1 MKLKGTRG
9 RETNGGTHMDFSL
22 SEEQIRW
29 RNVARKFVE
38 DLIKPDVLRRDRLP
52 SAAERI
58 PWDWIKEANALGLR
72 TLGIPKSYGGAGADI
87 LTMCIVG
94 EELGAGDLGFGVIL
108 DQCWKFAHLFSEAM
122 TPEQQK
128 RFIPMFVDDPVA
140 VTALGFTE
148 PGVGSDH
155 QGYHDAPDID
165 FRTTAVREGDGFILN
180 GTKRYVSN
188 GCMARIY
195 FIAARLDPNKKLS
208 ESGAIFVVTSDMPGF
223 RAGFFHEKSSQR
235 LATNGTFHFENCRV
249 PASNLLVGAGM
260 LGELRSKYLPGS
272 KAEAAANVLGVGR
285 AAYEYALAYAK
296 GRVQGGKPIVDHQ
309 AVALMLGQMAMK
321 LDAARQQI
329 WRAAWLADRKDSEAR
344 VVGLFAKV
352 MASEVAF
359 ECCKLA
365 GEVLGGASI
374 MFEHPIE
381 KYQRDATS
389 FMHSDGTNQL
399 CLLRATRAIAMN
411 RVGSEY
417 GF

>member
-1 MKLKGTRG
+1 
-9 RETNGGTHMDFSL
+9 MDFSL
-22 SEEQIRW
+22 NEEQLRW
-29 RNVARKFVE
+29 RAVARKFVA
-38 DLIKPDVLRRDRLP
+38 DVIKPDVLRRDRLP
-52 SAAERI
+52 TAEERI
-58 PWDWIKEANALGLR
+58 PWDWIRQADALGLR
-72 TLGIPKSYGGAGADI
+72 TLGIPKSHGGAGADI

-94 EELGAGDLGFGVIL
+94 EELGAGDLGFAVIL

-122 TPEQQK
+122 TPEQQR
-128 RFIPMFVDDPVA
+128 RFIPLFVDDPVA

-155 QGYHDAPDID
+155 QGYYDVPEID
-165 FRTTAVREGDGFILN
+165 FQTTAVRDGDSFILN

-188 GCMARIY
+188 GCMAKIY
-195 FIAARLDPNKKLS
+195 FVAARLDPTKKLS

-249 PASNLLVGAGM
+249 PAANLLVGEGM
-260 LGELRSKYLPGS
+260 LAELRSKYMPGS
-272 KAEAAANVLGVGR
+272 KSEAAATALGVGR
-285 AAYEYALAYAK
+285 AAYEYAFGYAK
-296 GRVQGGKPIVDHQ
+296 RRIQGGKPIVEQQ
-309 AVALMLGQMAMK
+309 AVALMLGQMGMK

-329 WRAAWLADRKDSEAR
+329 WRAAWLADRKDSQAP
-344 VVGLFAKV
+344 VAGLFAKV

-374 MFEHPIE
+374 MYEHPVE
-381 KYQRDATS
+381 KYLRDATS
-389 FMHSDGTNQL
+389 FLHSDGTNQM
-399 CLLRATRAIAMN
+399 CLLRATRAIATGAMAK
-411 RVGSEY
+411 EY

>member
-1 MKLKGTRG
+1 
-9 RETNGGTHMDFSL
+9 MDFSL
-22 SEEQIRW
+22 SEEQLRW
-29 RNVARKFVE
+29 RGVARKFVV
-38 DLIKPDVLRRDRLP
+38 DVIKPDVTRRDRLP
-52 SAAERI
+52 TAEERI
-58 PWDWIKEANALGLR
+58 PWDWIRQADALGLR

-94 EELGAGDLGFGVIL
+94 EELGAGDLGFAVIL

-122 TPEQQK
+122 TPEQQR
-128 RFIPMFVDDPVA
+128 RFIPMFVDDPAA

-155 QGYHDAPDID
+155 QGYYDVPEID
-165 FRTTAVREGDGFILN
+165 FQTTAVRDGDSFILN

-188 GCMARIY
+188 GCMAKIY
-195 FIAARLDPNKKLS
+195 FVAARLDATKKRS
-208 ESGAIFVVTSDMPGF
+208 ESGAIFVVTSDMAGF

-249 PASNLLVGAGM
+249 PAANLLVGEGM
-260 LGELRSKYLPGS
+260 LAELRSKYMPGS
-272 KAEAAANVLGVGR
+272 KSEAAATVLGVGR
-285 AAYEYALAYAK
+285 AAYEYAFAYAK
-296 GRVQGGKPIVDHQ
+296 QRVQGGKPIVEQQ
-309 AVALMLGQMAMK
+309 AVALMLGQMGMK

-329 WRAAWLADRKDSEAR
+329 WRAAWLADRKDSQAP
-344 VVGLFAKV
+344 VAGLFAKV

-374 MFEHPIE
+374 MYEHPVE
-381 KYQRDATS
+381 KYLRDAAS
-389 FMHSDGTNQL
+389 FLHSDGTNQM
-399 CLLRATRAIAMN
+399 CLLRATRAIATGT
-411 RVGSEY
+411 VAKEY

>member
-1 MKLKGTRG
+1 
-9 RETNGGTHMDFSL
+9 MDFSL
-22 SEEQIRW
+22 SEEQHRW
-29 RNVARKFVE
+29 RGVARTFVA
-38 DLIKPDVLRRDRLP
+38 DVIKPDVMRRDRLP
-52 SAAERI
+52 TAEERI
-58 PWDWIKEANALGLR
+58 PWDWIRQADALGLR
-72 TLGIPKSYGGAGADI
+72 TLGIPKSHGGVGADI

-94 EELGAGDLGFGVIL
+94 EELGAGDLGFAVIL

-122 TPEQQK
+122 TPEQQR

-155 QGYHDAPDID
+155 QGYYDVPEID
-165 FRTTAVREGDGFILN
+165 FQTTAVRDGDSFILN

-188 GCMARIY
+188 GCMAKIY
-195 FIAARLDPNKKLS
+195 FVAARLDPTKKLS

-249 PASNLLVGAGM
+249 PAANLLVGEGM
-260 LGELRSKYLPGS
+260 LAELRSKYMPGS
-272 KAEAAANVLGVGR
+272 KSEAAATVLGVGR
-285 AAYEYALAYAK
+285 TAYEYAFGYAK
-296 GRVQGGKPIVDHQ
+296 QRVQGGKPIVEQQ
-309 AVALMLGQMAMK
+309 AVALMLGQMGMK

-329 WRAAWLADRKDSEAR
+329 WRAAWLADRKDPQAP
-344 VVGLFAKV
+344 VAGLFAKV

-374 MFEHPIE
+374 MYEHPVE
-381 KYQRDATS
+381 KYLRDAAS
-389 FMHSDGTNQL
+389 FLHSDGTNQL
-399 CLLRATRAIAMN
+399 CLLRATRAIATGAMAK
-411 RVGSEY
+411 EY